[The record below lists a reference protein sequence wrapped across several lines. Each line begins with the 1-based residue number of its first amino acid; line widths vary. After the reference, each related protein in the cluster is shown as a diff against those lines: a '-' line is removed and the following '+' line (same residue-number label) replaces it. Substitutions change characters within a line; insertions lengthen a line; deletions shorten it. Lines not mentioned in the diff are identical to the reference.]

1 MASSWFVKMMLIK
14 KFRLVNTRIDKREIQ
29 IAQERSQVT
38 QRLSLPSKIEHFEL
52 GVLKLIVLMVQV
64 KSS

>member
-38 QRLSLPSKIEHFEL
+38 QRLSLPSKTEHFEL